1 METTVDS
8 KSGLSPTTRDASTS
22 TGGSIGGGGTS
33 AHVPGVGY
41 SDARSRLR
49 TLRRSVPS
57 RYDRG
62 HTTDAAVRV
71 ECHGQDLN
79 LRTPTG
85 EHLECSAFS
94 GLGYRGTVVRCHR
107 RVLNRV
113 VFASVR
119 WNPSGSPVAS
129 DTRFRT
135 GRGTERIG
143 PRPLV
148 RATVL
153 LESGRLV
160 PVLSYPRST
169 SDSPVIA
176 DGVSTFSSSSI
187 VGATSR
193 SDPPSRTR
201 FPPASPSGVR

>member
-1 METTVDS
+1 MSNCV
-8 KSGLSPTTRDASTS
+8 LS
-22 TGGSIGGGGTS
+22 TGRLDAQSRLRILRRLS
-33 AHVPGVGY
+33 AHVFIVIRP
-41 SDARSRLR
+41 A
-49 TLRRSVPS
+49 PS
-57 RYDRG
+57 
-62 HTTDAAVRV
+62 
-71 ECHGQDLN
+71 ENCHGQDLN

-94 GLGYRGTVVRCHR
+94 GLGYRGAVLRCHR